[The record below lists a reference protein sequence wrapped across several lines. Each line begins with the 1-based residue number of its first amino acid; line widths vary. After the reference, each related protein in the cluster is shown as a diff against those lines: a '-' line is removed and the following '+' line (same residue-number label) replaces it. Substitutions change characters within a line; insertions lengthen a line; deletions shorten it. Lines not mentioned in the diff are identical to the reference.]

1 MEFLQGMNQAMEYI
15 ERHLEDSIDYKELA
29 AAASCAQSA
38 FQRIFTYITGISLA
52 EYIRRRRISA
62 AGLELRK
69 TEIKILDLAVKYG
82 YESSASF
89 SRAFQAIQGITP
101 TEARQGKPL
110 KIFPPLTFRLSV
122 KGAEALSYEIIRK
135 PAFQMT
141 GVRWHVSRRNG
152 GNLQYMPELWKKNRQ
167 VCRGLAE
174 ISLEKEYSVYGL
186 TENYTEEGFD
196 YWIAVISEGKAL
208 HGERIIYMPEAD
220 WAIFDCVGPMPQ
232 AQYEMWRRV
241 FCEWLPFSGCS
252 LAELPQIERYGD
264 GDPFASDY
272 KSQIWIPVHL

>member
-15 ERHLEDSIDYKELA
+15 EQHLEEPINYKELA
-29 AAASCAQSA
+29 AVASCGQST

-52 EYIRRRRISA
+52 EYIRRRRISV

-69 TEIKILDLAVKYG
+69 TKVKILDLAVKYG
-82 YESSASF
+82 YESPASF
-89 SRAFQAIQGITP
+89 SRAFQGIQGITP

-122 KGAEALSYEIIRK
+122 RGTESFSYEIVRK

-141 GVRWHVSRRNG
+141 GVRWHVSRHNSE
-152 GNLQYMPELWKKNRQ
+152 NLEYMPKLWEKNIKICKKLRK
-167 VCRGLAE
+167 
-174 ISLEKEYSVYGL
+174 ISVEPEYWIYGL
-186 TENYTEEGFD
+186 TESYTEEGFD
-196 YWIAVISEGKAL
+196 YWIAVISKGKAIREGKV
-208 HGERIIYMPEAD
+208 ICIPESD
-220 WAIFDCVGPMPQ
+220 WAIFECIGPMPQ

-241 FCEWLPFSGCS
+241 FCEWLPFSGYV